1 MTTASQYTI
10 CVCLR
15 YLRSQFGSSSA
26 AWAFGRFSTVLC
38 LAPAHKQVFLGLA
51 TRLLGAMAVRGTM
64 AAGQMEVGPG
74 PLFETSLHQTRPAK
88 RAKTAIAIH
97 VTTLSGKTITLDVTA
112 NDTIN
117 NVKAKIQEK
126 EGIAPNQQRLTFDG
140 LELVNDKT
148 LFDYN
153 IQQESTLHCVL
164 SSCTCGVRM
173 IAGRATRLTCASCY
187 QAMLSSPPAMSCE
200 AVVTSSD

>member
-1 MTTASQYTI
+1 
-10 CVCLR
+10 
-15 YLRSQFGSSSA
+15 
-26 AWAFGRFSTVLC
+26 
-38 LAPAHKQVFLGLA
+38 
-51 TRLLGAMAVRGTM
+51 M

-88 RAKTAIAIH
+88 RAKIAIAIH

-112 NDTIN
+112 DDTIN

-126 EGIAPNQQRLTFDG
+126 EGIAPNRQRLTFDG
-140 LELVNDKT
+140 LELVDDKT

-153 IQQESTLHCVL
+153 IQQESTLHCVV

-187 QAMLSSPPAMSCE
+187 QAMLSSYLSPPAMSCE
-200 AVVTSSD
+200 AVFTSSD

>member
-1 MTTASQYTI
+1 M
-10 CVCLR
+10 
-15 YLRSQFGSSSA
+15 
-26 AWAFGRFSTVLC
+26 
-38 LAPAHKQVFLGLA
+38 APGPKV
-51 TRLLGAMAVRGTM
+51 
-64 AAGQMEVGPG
+64 VGPG
-74 PLFETSLHQTRPAK
+74 PWPDLFDDLPADDD
-88 RAKTAIAIH
+88 IAIH
-97 VTTLSGKTITLDVTA
+97 VTFLSGKTITLDVTA
-112 NDTIN
+112 DDTIN
-117 NVKAKIQEK
+117 KVKAKIQEK
-126 EGIAPNQQRLTFDG
+126 EGIAPNRQRLTFDG

-153 IQQESTLHCVL
+153 IQQESTLHCVV